1 MAGAVQS
8 AAKPRERSGK
18 MQPQERH
25 LRARDRLRSRDR
37 LKGQPQE
44 GQHSADAKRR
54 DPGPT
59 APGER
64 YNMKR
69 EVWKPKGGDA
79 RSCAGL
85 VVPVL
90 TVGRR
95 HLMML
100 AARIAFRYRHH
111 QFFDFVLEI
120 LIRENECAHGT
131 ACVATARCY
140 RLVGSGFER
149 I

>member
-1 MAGAVQS
+1 MDEPEMMAGAVSS
-8 AAKPRERSGK
+8 AAKPRKRSGK

-69 EVWKPKGGDA
+69 EGWKPNGGDA
-79 RSCAGL
+79 RSCAA
-85 VVPVL
+85 PF
-90 TVGRR
+90 T
-95 HLMML
+95 
-100 AARIAFRYRHH
+100 
-111 QFFDFVLEI
+111 
-120 LIRENECAHGT
+120 
-131 ACVATARCY
+131 TARSAKRKRQAAGLKEGDDSLGEPARSC
-140 RLVGSGFER
+140 EK
-149 I
+149 